1 MEHGKDELVFNSLHT
16 DPISEWMN
24 GCWYKAA
31 RPTLQA
37 SWGLVP
43 RHRHLTEKGR
53 RPPLTSRLPALF
65 CQWHIELKFQSCKSE
80 AHNAETANGFSDR
93 WLGGFFDPSIR
104 TGWTLLRMFFEATS
118 TDTRGRQVLLR
129 LQISLG
135 RDVSS

>member
-1 MEHGKDELVFNSLHT
+1 MCLKHDLARSAQGLGFTFVTWKSLLEHGKDELVFNSLHT

-93 WLGGFFDPSIR
+93 RWVVSLIR
-104 TGWTLLRMFFEATS
+104 LF
-118 TDTRGRQVLLR
+118 GR
-129 LQISLG
+129 IG
-135 RDVSS
+135 HY